1 MTTRHTTFAGTFQ
14 VDSMPQ
20 QPQLA
25 LCHGFFVP
33 MRQRGRKL
41 AHKLKLQQMQY
52 LAGENFDYAVCTV
65 DGANAAQQAV
75 LTKAG
80 WSMLAE
86 FNNTRTGGKT
96 QIWGAKVGD
105 GAPAKEVSL

>member
-33 MRQRGRKL
+33 LRQRGRKF
-41 AHKLKLQQMQY
+41 AHQLKKQQMQF
-52 LAGENFDYAVCTV
+52 LDGENFDYALCTV
-65 DGANAAQQAV
+65 DGANAAQLAV

-80 WSMLAE
+80 WQQLAE
-86 FNNTRTGGKT
+86 FANTRTGGRT

-105 GAPAKEVSL
+105 GAPANRAEL

>member
-1 MTTRHTTFAGTFQ
+1 MTTRHTTVFGTFQ
-14 VDSMPQ
+14 IDAMPQ
-20 QPQLA
+20 QPQVA
-25 LCHGFFVP
+25 LCHSFFVP
-33 MRQRGRKL
+33 IRMRGQKH
-41 AHKLKLQQMQY
+41 AHQLKRQQMQF

-80 WSMLAE
+80 WSQLDE
-86 FNNTRTGGKT
+86 FPNSRTGGRT
-96 QIWGAKVGD
+96 QIWGSPVGD

>member
-52 LAGENFDYAVCTV
+52 LAGENFDFAVATV
-65 DGANAAQQAV
+65 DGANIAMQKV
-75 LTKAG
+75 MEGAG
-80 WSMLAE
+80 WQRLAE
-86 FNNTRTGGKT
+86 FPNSRTGGST

-105 GAPAKEVSL
+105 GAPAKEVTL

>member
-33 MRQRGRKL
+33 LRQRGRKFGHL
-41 AHKLKLQQMQY
+41 LKKQQMQM
-52 LAGENFDYAVCTV
+52 LSGENFDFAICTC
-65 DGANAAQQAV
+65 DSSNAAQQAV

-80 WSMLAE
+80 WQRLAE
-86 FNNTRTGGKT
+86 FANTRTGGKT
-96 QIWGAKVGD
+96 QIWGSTVGD
-105 GAPAKEVSL
+105 GAPAKEVAL